1 MFKAMIYNNTSKD
14 ISWSYFIFNC
24 TDGAAALPGH
34 KKGFQ
39 AEVASHINFIHYIN
53 HRQVLASC
61 DLQPQLHTAL
71 QEAVKA
77 MTLAKTCPL

>member
-39 AEVASHINFIHYIN
+39 AEVRLVASHVNFIHYIN
-53 HRQVLASC
+53 HRRALAS
-61 DLQPQLHTAL
+61 
-71 QEAVKA
+71 
-77 MTLAKTCPL
+77 